1 MFWDTAGQEKYN
13 SLIPS
18 FVKGCDCA
26 VIVYDITNKQSLIN
40 CQKWLKMLRQ
50 NNSDHQAGAVLV
62 GNKIDLGKNVNT
74 S

>member
-26 VIVYDITNKQSLIN
+26 IIVYDITNKQSLIN